1 MKKHLLILASLVLG
15 IGQLFADTYTF
26 EVANLK
32 ASLPADNS
40 KINLPYTWK
49 VSEVPVTVT
58 LAKADG
64 STGTMNVTSSVTLA
78 KNYTVTVSVPG
89 EGTIDHVRIT
99 ADDLTA
105 FTATSPTT
113 GTCTTTTTTFRWNP
127 AEGESVS
134 SVVFTTTSSADVTKI
149 RVDYTPDEN
158 YIPDVPVAEPLL
170 GPFEATAIDAIGSY
184 TGTDPYVYD
193 KTSKKYYALNNLG
206 EYEEF
211 GLYPEVSTLKVA
223 GGSATQIEYIAT
235 VEANGTSDVPYI
247 NTNYIPKAN
256 TRIVMDVDIAESSA
270 KNWMAVFG
278 ARQGGW
284 TSHAFVLFART
295 GKDNGYNKGCYNR
308 TGDEHVGTTEIP
320 RDQRMIIDAF
330 ENTVTFSVNETEAAR
345 IEANGTVEDCTNNLF
360 LFDTNTGG
368 VGENRRDNSYMFMKL
383 YGCKIYEGDALVRD
397 FVPIVTAEGKG
408 GLKDKVTG
416 EIVLSASNKDFVLS
430 PDGQTIASQA
440 GISVYPGKF
449 VINTN
454 DNHEYNWNGTDWV
467 DLGAITYEAID
478 ATNYQDMRREGNGG
492 GWKCRFGY
500 DETYNHIVNDGNNN
514 FFNPYKG
521 DGNWEPYQC
530 TVDGFTAGDAY
541 RVSFKFSSNGWN
553 SWSSYTELPFFVI
566 NNPEFDRAL
575 VPTSASGQV
584 LGFVGLPNSA
594 VENQPYSFKF
604 IADNTTA
611 TLAIQF
617 GVGDDF
623 KDFFFRFNE
632 LTIDHVVYPEKYAID
647 VAIEPTT
654 AEYVEEWDGT
664 SDIILGSIRRS
675 GDSYKWAYTMTFDSG
690 MGYSDAHFNEIFGV
704 PADDNNGKAWYDA
717 DYVMVNSKTESWIF
731 GNNVLPGNWPSN
743 MGEVYVRRYF
753 KAEGELP
760 EQLYMPACHDD
771 APCEYYINGT
781 LVWARNGFEPGV
793 NGWYEDEIVKL
804 NAEQRALIK
813 TDGSVNVFAYH
824 VHQNWGGRY
833 ADGGIYGN
841 SMEEGSPS
849 ARFENNETRARLAV
863 AIAQTEGVEG
873 IDPEVLEYAQNATVC
888 LQDAGRALNL
898 IRYELRK
905 ALSPRHDYSFDSAEP
920 ADGLECWLYN
930 VGAGQFLAGSNN
942 WGTHTSLDYNIS
954 AWPMVL
960 LANSSGENR
969 YSIKTNL
976 PNGLRGEND
985 GLGHNGYVDCGYGDD
1000 FTTNEGWAW
1009 TFEAVGNGNYRIIQ
1023 SGLEAQEGKYLGM
1036 TDGEGYQVD
1045 TDKAGADNPY
1055 NQWKVVTREQLEALA
1070 AEATAENPADISY
1083 YIHQN
1088 TFSQNDFDGDNKD
1101 NANANLND
1109 SKWECN
1115 AGEIFNWKG
1124 NDVNGD
1130 YVFNMSNAEGKVYI
1144 KQVITGLP
1152 AGQYVVECT
1161 GFYRDGSY
1169 DDAIAGNN
1177 RQLAYFYAGSEDNCT
1192 LLPSILDGANLGA
1205 GYGRFNSTAIIPDN
1219 CAQAPRFFKLGTYTV
1234 QTPVVNVGNGELE
1247 IGVYRNAED
1256 VKANDWIVLDNFRLY
1271 RVGDAILPTVTV
1283 SEDLYAT
1290 YVAPYDVDFTGA
1302 EVSAYAAQANK
1313 LKEGFVHLAPVTTVP
1328 AGTAVVVKAEAAGT
1342 YEINF
1347 AKDAELGAD
1356 NDLVAAEEDVV
1367 ASGTQYVLANGDD
1380 GIGFYKAIVGST
1392 IAAGKGYLVLS
1403 GEGVKPYYGFE
1414 NNATGISG
1422 INAAEDAVIYNLA
1435 GQRVSKAAKGVN
1447 IVNGKKV
1454 LK

>member
-15 IGQLFADTYTF
+15 LGQVFADQVTF
-26 EVANLK
+26 SLADLR
-32 ASLPADNS
+32 ASLPSGNT
-40 KINLPYTWK
+40 NVEVPYTWK
-49 VSEVPVTVT
+49 VSPYHVTVT
-58 LAKADG
+58 IAKKDGTTGTLGIADPTTLTNYTLTVKVAG
-64 STGTMNVTSSVTLA
+64 AGTLNGITVTTNPASQSANVTASTGTYASGSWTPEGSTTNVT
-78 KNYTVTVSVPG
+78 
-89 EGTIDHVRIT
+89 
-99 ADDLTA
+99 
-105 FTATSPTT
+105 FTPT
-113 GTCTTTTTTFRWNP
+113 GTFRLKSLTVN
-127 AEGESVS
+127 
-134 SVVFTTTSSADVTKI
+134 
-149 RVDYTPDEN
+149 YTPDSG
-158 YIPDVPVAEPLL
+158 YTPDIPTAEPLV
-170 GPFEATAIDAIGSY
+170 GPFEATAIEAIGSY
-184 TGTDPYVYD
+184 TGTDPYVFD

-256 TRIVMDVDIAESSA
+256 TRIVVDAELA
-270 KNWMAVFG
+270 E
-278 ARQGGW
+278 
-284 TSHAFVLFART
+284 
-295 GKDNGYNKGCYNR
+295 NKGCYNR

-330 ENTVTFSVNETEAAR
+330 ENTVTFTVAGEEKAKITAT
-345 IEANGTVEDCTNNLF
+345 GTVEDCTNNLY

-368 VGENRRDNSYMFMKL
+368 AGGNQRDNSYLFMKL
-383 YGCKIYEGDALVRD
+383 YGCKIYEGDVVVRD

-416 EIVLSASNKDFVLS
+416 EIVLSASSKDFVLS
-430 PDGQTIASQA
+430 ADGQAIASEA
-440 GISVYPGKF
+440 GIAVYPGKN

-454 DNHEYNWNGTDWV
+454 DNHEYNWNGEEWV
-467 DLGAITYEAID
+467 DLGLVTLEPID

-530 TVDGFTAGDAY
+530 TIDGFTVGDKY
-541 RVSFKFSSNGWN
+541 RVSFKFTSNGWN
-553 SWSSYTELPFFVI
+553 SWSSYTELPVFII
-566 NNPEFDRAL
+566 NNPEFDRGI
-575 VPTSASGQV
+575 VPSGVSGSV
-584 LGFVGLPNSA
+584 LGLIGLTNAA
-594 VENQPYSFKF
+594 VENQPYEFNF
-604 IADNTTA
+604 VADGTSETMV
-611 TLAIQF
+611 IQF
-617 GVGDDF
+617 GVGDDG
-623 KDFFFRFNE
+623 KDFFFHFDE
-632 LTIDHVVYPEKYAID
+632 LTIEHYVYPQKYAID
-647 VAIEPTT
+647 VALDPTT
-654 AEYVEEWDGT
+654 ADNVEVWDGT
-664 SDIILGSIRRS
+664 SDAILGSIRIG
-675 GDSYKWAYTMTFDSG
+675 GDQYKPAYTMTFDLGHGFGDWNTSNPN
-690 MGYSDAHFNEIFGV
+690 YNVIAGV
-704 PADDNNGKAWYDA
+704 PANDNNGKAWYDA
-717 DYVMVNSKTESWIF
+717 DYVMVNTKTGSWF
-731 GNNVLPGNWPSN
+731 YNSTVLPNGWPEN
-743 MGEVYVRRYF
+743 PGDVYVRRYF

-760 EQLYMPACHDD
+760 AQLYMPAAHDD

-804 NAEQRALIK
+804 NDEQRALIK
-813 TDGSVNVFAYH
+813 TDGTVNVFAYH

-863 AIAQTEGVEG
+863 AVAQTEGVEG

-930 VGAGQFLAGSNN
+930 VGAGQFLAGGND
-942 WGTHTSLDYNIS
+942 WGTHASLDYNIS

-969 YSIKTNL
+969 FSIKTNL
-976 PNGLRGEND
+976 PNGRRGAND
-985 GLGHNGYVDCGYGDD
+985 GLGHNGYIDCGYGGD

-1070 AEATAENPADISY
+1070 AEATAENPADVSY

-1115 AGEIFNWKG
+1115 AGEIFNWKE
-1124 NDVNGD
+1124 NAVNGD
-1130 YVFNMSNAEGKVYI
+1130 YVFHMNNAEGKVYI

-1169 DDAIAGNN
+1169 DDAIAGSNN
-1177 RQLAYFYAGSEDNCT
+1177 QLAYIYAGSEDNCT
-1192 LLPSILDGANLGA
+1192 PLPSILDGANKGA
-1205 GYGRFNSTAIIPDN
+1205 GYGRFNNTTIIPDD
-1219 CAQAPRFFKLGTYTV
+1219 CVQATRFFRLGTYTV
-1234 QTPVVNVGNGELE
+1234 QAPVVTVDNGTLE

-1256 VKANDWIVLDNFRLY
+1256 VKGGDWIVLDNFRLY
-1271 RVGDAILPTVTV
+1271 CIGQSSTEFVTV
-1283 SEDLYAT
+1283 GENLYAT
-1290 YVAPYDVDFTGA
+1290 YVAPVDVDFTGA
-1302 EVSAYAAQANK
+1302 EVAAFAAQPN
-1313 LKEGFVHLAPVTTVP
+1313 GDYVHLEPVTTVP
-1328 AGTAVVVKAEAAGT
+1328 AGTAVVVKADAAGKYAVERT
-1342 YEINF
+1342 TG
-1347 AKDAELGAD
+1347 AVLGAT
-1356 NDLVAAEEDVV
+1356 NELQASNGVV
-1367 ASGTQYVLANGDD
+1367 ADGTQYILANEETEGV
-1380 GIGFYKAIVGST
+1380 GFYKTTPGTT
-1392 IAAGKGYLVLS
+1392 IKAGKGYMVIT
-1403 GEGVKPYYGFE
+1403 GEGVKGFYGFDDD
-1414 NNATGISG
+1414 ATGING
-1422 INAAEDAVIYNLA
+1422 VEMAGENAPVYNVA
-1435 GQRVSKAAKGVN
+1435 GQRLSKMQKGIN
-1447 IVNGKKV
+1447 IVAGKKV